1 LQFKQSYATIL
12 KGVELLP
19 PARKN
24 IFKMSRVEGLTYDEI
39 AAQMNGVKDHIVK
52 ALLFLGNYPRLH
64 SDELP
69 LIVPLL
75 VSLSFRNY

>member
-1 LQFKQSYATIL
+1 
-12 KGVELLP
+12 VELLP

-39 AAQMNGVKDHIVK
+39 AAQMNISRNVVKDHIVK

-75 VSLSFRNY
+75 VSLIFCNY